1 MSELMLVEVVLTP
14 EKLEQLRNLCA
25 MPMTSRDRALMGL
38 LAFQQ
43 ILRTARPVAN
53 LTDAG
58 GSHE

>member
-14 EKLEQLRNLCA
+14 ERLEHLRTLSA

-38 LAFQQ
+38 LALQQ

-53 LTDAG
+53 LTDVG